1 MNGSSVEINAMW
13 KLSGDDIQKAKEQL
27 QEQRA
32 ALQAHYDSEVSRL
45 DGELADIERVER
57 FAVNFASN
65 HRDETPSIAAVD
77 PVVAPAPMEQ
87 EAAPPAEAASEHS
100 PFEKS
105 ADSETMPGGEPVR
118 TEGKGSRWRMRLGN
132 VSETEAA

>member
-1 MNGSSVEINAMW
+1 MW
-13 KLSGDDIQKAKEQL
+13 KLSGDDIQKAKGQL
-27 QEQRA
+27 QEQRS
-32 ALQAHYDSEVSRL
+32 ALKAHYDSEVSRL

-57 FAVNFASN
+57 FAVSFASN
-65 HRDETPSIAAVD
+65 HKEETPYTPYKQETPSTPAVD
-77 PVVAPAPMEQ
+77 PAPMMEH

-105 ADSETMPGGEPVR
+105 ADSETTPGGEPVR
-118 TEGKGSRWRMRLGN
+118 TEGKGSRWRMRLGA

>member
-1 MNGSSVEINAMW
+1 MW
-13 KLSGDDIQKAKEQL
+13 KLSGDDIQKAKGQL
-27 QEQRA
+27 REQRA

-45 DGELADIERVER
+45 DGELAEIDRVER

-65 HRDETPSIAAVD
+65 HTEETPYTPYKQETPST
-77 PVVAPAPMEQ
+77 PVVDPAPMEQ

-105 ADSETMPGGEPVR
+105 ADPEAKPGDEPAR
-118 TEGKGSRWRMRLGN
+118 SEGKGSRWRMRLGN

>member
-1 MNGSSVEINAMW
+1 MNGSPVEINAMW

-32 ALQAHYDSEVSRL
+32 ALQTHYDSEVSRL

-57 FAVNFASN
+57 FAVNFVSN

-77 PVVAPAPMEQ
+77 PVVAPAPMQQ
-87 EAAPPAEAASEHS
+87 EAEPPSGAASEHR
-100 PFEKS
+100 PCGKS
-105 ADSETMPGGEPVR
+105 VAS
-118 TEGKGSRWRMRLGN
+118 
-132 VSETEAA
+132 

>member
-1 MNGSSVEINAMW
+1 MW
-13 KLSGDDIQKAKEQL
+13 KLSGDDLQKAKQQL

-45 DGELADIERVER
+45 DAELGDIERVER

-65 HRDETPSIAAVD
+65 HKEEAPSTPAFN
-77 PVVAPAPMEQ
+77 PAPMEQ

-105 ADSETMPGGEPVR
+105 ADAETTPGGEPLR

>member
-1 MNGSSVEINAMW
+1 MKGSPVEINAMW
-13 KLSGDDIQKAKEQL
+13 KLSGDDILKAKEQL
-27 QEQRA
+27 QEQRT

-45 DGELADIERVER
+45 DAELADIERVER

-65 HRDETPSIAAVD
+65 HKEETPSFVAVE
-77 PVVAPAPMEQ
+77 PVVAPVPMEQ
-87 EAAPPAEAASEHS
+87 ETAPSAEAASEHS

-105 ADSETMPGGEPVR
+105 ADPEAKPGDEPAR

>member
-1 MNGSSVEINAMW
+1 MW
-13 KLSGDDIQKAKEQL
+13 KLSGDDIQKAKGQL

-65 HRDETPSIAAVD
+65 HKEEAPSILAVD
-77 PVVAPAPMEQ
+77 PVISPAPMEQ

-105 ADSETMPGGEPVR
+105 ADSEAMPGGEPVR

>member
-1 MNGSSVEINAMW
+1 MW

-32 ALQAHYDSEVSRL
+32 ALQTHYDSEVSRL

-65 HRDETPSIAAVD
+65 HKDETPSTPVGASWVA
-77 PVVAPAPMEQ
+77 PVVSPAPMEQ

-105 ADSETMPGGEPVR
+105 ADSETTPGGEPAR

>member
-1 MNGSSVEINAMW
+1 MW
-13 KLSGDDIQKAKEQL
+13 KLSGDDIIKAKEQL
-27 QEQRA
+27 EEQRA

-45 DGELADIERVER
+45 GSELADIERVER
-57 FAVNFASN
+57 FAANFASN
-65 HRDETPSIAAVD
+65 HKEETPSIAAVE
-77 PVVAPAPMEQ
+77 PVVAPVPMEQ
-87 EAAPPAEAASEHS
+87 ETAPPAEAASELS

-105 ADSETMPGGEPVR
+105 ADSETSPGGEPNR

>member
-1 MNGSSVEINAMW
+1 MW
-13 KLSGDDIQKAKEQL
+13 KLSGDDIQKAKGQL

-57 FAVNFASN
+57 FAVSFTSN
-65 HRDETPSIAAVD
+65 HKEETPYTPYKQETPSTPAFN
-77 PVVAPAPMEQ
+77 PVVSPAPMEQ
-87 EAAPPAEAASEHS
+87 EAAPPVEAASEHS

-105 ADSETMPGGEPVR
+105 ADSETMPGGEPAR

>member
-1 MNGSSVEINAMW
+1 MW
-13 KLSGDDIQKAKEQL
+13 KLSGDDILKAKEQL

-57 FAVNFASN
+57 FAVAFVSN
-65 HRDETPSIAAVD
+65 HKEETPSIAVE
-77 PVVAPAPMEQ
+77 PVVAAVPMEQ
-87 EAAPPAEAASEHS
+87 ETAPPAEAASEHS
-100 PFEKS
+100 PFEKT
-105 ADSETMPGGEPVR
+105 ADSETNPNGEPAR

>member
-1 MNGSSVEINAMW
+1 MW
-13 KLSGDDIQKAKEQL
+13 KLSGDDIQKAKGQL

-45 DGELADIERVER
+45 DGELAEIDRVER

-65 HRDETPSIAAVD
+65 HTDETPSI
-77 PVVAPAPMEQ
+77 PVVASAFDPAPMEQ

-105 ADSETMPGGEPVR
+105 ADSETMPGGEPTR

>member
-65 HRDETPSIAAVD
+65 HKDETPSTFAVA
-77 PVVAPAPMEQ
+77 PVVPPAPMEQ

-105 ADSETMPGGEPVR
+105 AELEATPGGEPAR

>member
-1 MNGSSVEINAMW
+1 MW

-27 QEQRA
+27 QEQRTT
-32 ALQAHYDSEVSRL
+32 LQAHYDSEVSRL
-45 DGELADIERVER
+45 DSELADIERVER

-65 HRDETPSIAAVD
+65 HKEEAPPIVAVD
-77 PVVAPAPMEQ
+77 PVPMEQ
-87 EAAPPAEAASEHS
+87 EAAAPAEAAIEHS

-105 ADSETMPGGEPVR
+105 ADPEATPAGEPVR

>member
-1 MNGSSVEINAMW
+1 MW
-13 KLSGDDIQKAKEQL
+13 KLSGDDIQTAKRQL

-57 FAVNFASN
+57 FAVSFASA
-65 HRDETPSIAAVD
+65 HKEETPSTLAVD
-77 PVVAPAPMEQ
+77 PAPMMEQ
-87 EAAPPAEAASEHS
+87 EVAPPAEAASEHN

-105 ADSETMPGGEPVR
+105 ADPEAAPGGEPLR
-118 TEGKGSRWRMRLGN
+118 TEGKGSRWRMRLGA

>member
-1 MNGSSVEINAMW
+1 MW
-13 KLSGDDIQKAKEQL
+13 KLSGDDIQKAKGQL

-57 FAVNFASN
+57 FAVSFTSN
-65 HRDETPSIAAVD
+65 HKEETPYTPYKQETPSTPAVD
-77 PVVAPAPMEQ
+77 PAPMMEQ
-87 EAAPPAEAASEHS
+87 EVAPPAEAASEHN

-105 ADSETMPGGEPVR
+105 ADPEAAPGGEPLR
-118 TEGKGSRWRMRLGN
+118 TEGKGSRWRMRLGA

>member
-1 MNGSSVEINAMW
+1 MNGSPVEINAMW
-13 KLSGDDIQKAKEQL
+13 KLSGDDIQKAKGQL

-32 ALQAHYDSEVSRL
+32 ALQAHYNSEVSRL

-57 FAVNFASN
+57 FAVNFVSN
-65 HRDETPSIAAVD
+65 HKDETPSIATVD
-77 PVVAPAPMEQ
+77 PVVSPAPMEQ
-87 EAAPPAEAASEHS
+87 EAEPTAEPASEHS

-105 ADSETMPGGEPVR
+105 ADSEATPGGEPVR

>member
-1 MNGSSVEINAMW
+1 MW
-13 KLSGDDIQKAKEQL
+13 KLSGEDIQKAKEQL
-27 QEQRA
+27 EEQRA

-57 FAVNFASN
+57 FAVNFVSN
-65 HRDETPSIAAVD
+65 HKEEAAAP
-77 PVVAPAPMEQ
+77 PVVAAASEPAPTEQ
-87 EAAPPAEAASEHS
+87 EAAPPVEAASEHS

-105 ADSETMPGGEPVR
+105 ADSEAMPGGEPVR

>member
-1 MNGSSVEINAMW
+1 MW

-32 ALQAHYDSEVSRL
+32 TLQAHYDSEVSRL
-45 DGELADIERVER
+45 DAELADIERVER

-65 HRDETPSIAAVD
+65 HKEEGPSIVAVEQ
-77 PVVAPAPMEQ
+77 APMEQ
-87 EAAPPAEAASEHS
+87 EAAPPAEVASEHS

-105 ADSETMPGGEPVR
+105 ADAEAMPGGEPVR
-118 TEGKGSRWRMRLGN
+118 TEGKGSRWR
-132 VSETEAA
+132 

>member
-1 MNGSSVEINAMW
+1 MW
-13 KLSGDDIQKAKEQL
+13 KLSGDDIQKAKGQL

-45 DGELADIERVER
+45 DGELAEIDRVER
-57 FAVNFASN
+57 FAVSFASN
-65 HRDETPSIAAVD
+65 QKEETPYTPYKQETPST
-77 PVVAPAPMEQ
+77 PVVDPAPMEQ

-105 ADSETMPGGEPVR
+105 ADSETTPGGEPVR
-118 TEGKGSRWRMRLGN
+118 TEGKGSRWRMRLGA